1 MECFTATG
9 EDGFDSTD
17 EGVFAVERKARLWE
31 GLDADDGGVD
41 LGLWVK
47 AASGDVEDF
56 EDVAK
61 HTKADGENGVIFA
74 AVRFG
79 GETFGD
85 FFLEHEQ
92 GMGPKM
98 PLFEEMEEDR
108 RRDVVGQVA
117 EDAEG
122 SAFGEFAER
131 KACSIR
137 RDHLNVLICGDKFLF
152 EQCDEIAVP
161 FERKDRG
168 LGGGFCE
175 SVG

>member
-1 MECFTATG
+1 MECFAATG
-9 EDGFDSTD
+9 EDGFDGTD
-17 EGVFAVERKARLWE
+17 EGIFAVEGKARLGE

-41 LGLWVK
+41 LGLWVE

-61 HTKADGENGVIFA
+61 HAEADGEDGVIFA
-74 AVRFG
+74 AIGFG
-79 GETFGD
+79 GEAFGD

-108 RRDVVGQVA
+108 RRDVVGEVA

-122 SAFGEFAER
+122 AAIGEIAEC
-131 KACSIR
+131 KARSIR
-137 RDHLNVLICGDKFLF
+137 RDHLDMLICRDKLLL
-152 EQCDEIAVP
+152 
-161 FERKDRG
+161 K
-168 LGGGFCE
+168 
-175 SVG
+175 